1 MAQVIRIDDFKQEL
15 NKAKRLRNNLK
26 NSIPEQYRTIGEML
40 SICEASTLRVGV
52 PWLAPNKDGKELN
65 KKFFYPLNDFV
76 KSSLL
81 SVQTETLINYCED
94 LSALNINELEKEE
107 SNILGN
113 EDNKSLNI
121 PNLKAHQRYYFC
133 FVVLAVLF
141 SSSTFISLLLNSSFS
156 AAIVVSVVTS
166 IPASLLAIFPCLE
179 VQRRVSFYILLSK
192 EISRRQGTDSTGGIG
207 VVAQGT

>member
-15 NKAKRLRNNLK
+15 NKRSHLK
-26 NSIPEQYRTIGEML
+26 NSIPQQYRIIGETL
-40 SICEASTLRVGV
+40 NICEASTIKVGV
-52 PWLAPNKDGKELN
+52 PWLPYNKENKELN

-81 SVQTETLINYCED
+81 SVQTETLVNYCED
-94 LSALNINELEKEE
+94 LNALNLSDTDDALN
-107 SNILGN
+107 N
-113 EDNKSLNI
+113 EDSKCLNI
-121 PNLKAHQRYYFC
+121 PNLKAYQRYYFC

-141 SSSTFISLLLNSSFS
+141 LSSTFISLLINSNFS
-156 AAIVVSVVTS
+156 AAIAVSIVTA
-166 IPASLLAIFPCLE
+166 IPAALLAVFPCLE

-207 VVAQGT
+207 IIAQGT